1 MSSGNIVGRLE
12 MTTGFRAKSSRDF
25 LSTVYSSSFSEVRGS
40 TGSEE
45 SSSRSCEYIFDSG
58 YFRQQTKYREKN
70 LDDHVAGE
78 FLFVNTAKTNEGLQY
93 PGKT

>member
-12 MTTGFRAKSSRDF
+12 VIAGFGAKSSRDF
-25 LSTVYSSSFSEVRGS
+25 LRTVYSSSFSEVRGS

-45 SSSRSCEYIFDSG
+45 PSPRSCEYIFDEWIFSTTDNIS
-58 YFRQQTKYREKN
+58 RKN